1 MLSNT
6 SLYLSP
12 CSCPILG
19 GSSITAWATTPLL
32 PKRGSSLSS
41 IYLTCVCLEAWP
53 EYIFPD
59 GLVTTKNWN
68 VISIIHCVEGAKTC
82 ILHEACIV
90 RQTVLRHFS
99 CYIFFLLKNIFHGG
113 EGRYIDTLAVCA
125 WSGGSRLRWIVLTI
139 SQKRLSCFFNG
150 TLLMCHYPTMLMV
163 KLLPNN
169 SAHFKYF

>member
-90 RQTVLRHFS
+90 RQTALSIYMLYFFPSKKHISWWGREIHRHTSSFCVKWWVS
-99 CYIFFLLKNIFHGG
+99 PTLNSFDHFAKTFILLFQRNSLNVPLSNNAYG
-113 EGRYIDTLAVCA
+113 EVT
-125 WSGGSRLRWIVLTI
+125 
-139 SQKRLSCFFNG
+139 SQ
-150 TLLMCHYPTMLMV
+150 
-163 KLLPNN
+163 
-169 SAHFKYF
+169 